1 MTTWI
6 LITTIMTIANVILA
20 FTKTAQKIV
29 EAINK
34 ICLIFAKREQ
44 SKYEKDKAIIQKAM
58 NDCGFQPLNLV
69 HGGPG
74 CYSLISKIEKIR
86 NYLLGN
92 ASFESLHTHLSLYHF
107 DTSMMKFDF
116 EYFWN
121 AGNHFAKRKN
131 LSKRLKKL
139 SNLLSTSFQDTEI
152 TIKESNKNKILKL
165 TRLILDELQR
175 YQTFYELDTHNLL
188 SSK

>member
-1 MTTWI
+1 MTSWI
-6 LITTIMTIANVILA
+6 IFTIMTIANIILG
-20 FTKTAQKIV
+20 FTKTSRKIA
-29 EAINK
+29 ESINK
-34 ICLIFAKREQ
+34 VCLIIAKWKQ
-44 SKYEKDKAIIQKAM
+44 SKYETDKVIIQKAM

-74 CYSLISKIEKIR
+74 CYSLVSKTEKIR

-92 ASFESLHTHLSLYHF
+92 ASFESLHTHLSLYHS

-121 AGNHFAKRKN
+121 AGNHFAKRKK
-131 LSKRLKKL
+131 LSNRLKKL
-139 SNLLSTSFQDTEI
+139 SCLLSTTFQDTEI
-152 TIKESNKNKILKL
+152 AIKESNKNKILKL
-165 TRLILDELQR
+165 TRLILDELQK
-175 YQTFYELDTHNLL
+175 YQTFYGLDTHNLL